1 MENVL
6 LFAEGLLS
14 KQQVVDEF
22 GIPTNL
28 EPKLFAILKPRVGK
42 LYFKKDVEPALEKV
56 LGVKRPP
63 FAEEEFSYEKED
75 MKVNGVQEIVS
86 PLIQLVEELKQ
97 QGKVFQGLLEV
108 LSPTPVDLVGTD
120 FVAAKLGCT
129 TQWVTEMA
137 GNGTIPKHCIAPKV
151 SGGRIWKFHRQQI
164 CDWLNEKKG
173 GRSDAEKA
181 QS

>member
-1 MENVL
+1 MGDL
-6 LFAEGLLS
+6 MLFAEGLLS
-14 KQQVVDEF
+14 GQQVIEEF
-22 GIPTNL
+22 GIPENL
-28 EPKLFAILKPRVGK
+28 EPKLFEILKPRAGK
-42 LYFKKDVEPALEKV
+42 LYYKKDVEPALEKV
-56 LGVKRPP
+56 LGVNRPP
-63 FAEEEFSYEKED
+63 FTEEGFSYEKED
-75 MKVNGVQEIVS
+75 QKVNGVQEIVL

-97 QGKVFQGLLEV
+97 QGEVFQGLLEV

-137 GNGTIPKHCIAPKV
+137 GNGTIPKKCIAPKV
-151 SGGRIWKFHRQQI
+151 SGGRIWKFYRQEI

-173 GRSDAEKA
+173 GLSDAKKA